1 VPGVQ
6 FVIFVVDRVSGSAS
20 GDEMTAVDAFNDSLR
35 AGGHFVMAVGIGAPR
50 AATVF
55 DNRDGRGESRA
66 GSLQVGDEFYS
77 GMWIIDADSRE
88 VAERLARAASQAC
101 NRAVEL
107 RPFL

>member
-1 VPGVQ
+1 MRL
-6 FVIFVVDRVSGSAS
+6 VID
-20 GDEMTAVDAFNDSLR
+20 
-35 AGGHFVMAVGIGAPR
+35 APR
-50 AATVF
+50 TATVF
-55 DNRDGRGESRA
+55 DYRDGRGESRA

-88 VAERLARAASQAC
+88 GAERLARAASQAC